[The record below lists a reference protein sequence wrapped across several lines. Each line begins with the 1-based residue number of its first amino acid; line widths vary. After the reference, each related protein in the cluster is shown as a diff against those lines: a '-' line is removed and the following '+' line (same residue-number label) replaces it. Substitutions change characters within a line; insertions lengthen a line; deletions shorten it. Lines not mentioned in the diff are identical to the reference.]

1 MKVNTN
7 PANTSTS
14 TVRGTE
20 ASKTGKATA
29 KSKLPTIDTTGAG
42 KTATDL
48 DSAKIEMSKDAL
60 AMQKAKSI
68 ASKDVNNDAKVAQL
82 QKLIDAGEYKVDSE
96 AVADRLVNEHL
107 LMGD

>member
-1 MKVNTN
+1 MKVNSNPGNTN
-7 PANTSTS
+7 QAA
-14 TVRGTE
+14 TVRGTDV
-20 ASKTGKATA
+20 SKTSGKTLGAPTSKSSTGKAT
-29 KSKLPTIDTTGAG
+29 
-42 KTATDL
+42 TDL

-68 ASKDVNNDAKVAQL
+68 ASKDTNNDAKVAQL

-107 LMGD
+107 LMGE